1 MLYTALSSL
10 LPFLIIVAIGKFLL
24 FSIVLTYFKSFGFAS
39 LPNKFWNTSFKNSV
53 GVKPI
58 LELSEENFGVLIDY
72 KYGND
77 EEVRD
82 KFKVIKKHNLHYE
95 SRLFNTIPRN
105 YVMRYQKAIKY
116 FEKNT
121 EQNFN
126 MNDEQ
131 IEFNLRCHILVDYI
145 SGMTDDFALE
155 RYNLLSG
162 HAIK

>member
-1 MLYTALSSL
+1 MKQQE
-10 LPFLIIVAIGKFLL
+10 FQVGDILINCTTGH
-24 FSIVLTYFKSFGFAS
+24 
-39 LPNKFWNTSFKNSV
+39 
-53 GVKPI
+53 
-58 LELSEENFGVLIDY
+58 
-72 KYGND
+72 
-77 EEVRD
+77 

-105 YVMRYQKAIKY
+105 YVMRYQKAMKY

-155 RYNLLSG
+155 RYPTLNTFRG
-162 HAIK
+162 G

>member
-1 MLYTALSSL
+1 
-10 LPFLIIVAIGKFLL
+10 
-24 FSIVLTYFKSFGFAS
+24 
-39 LPNKFWNTSFKNSV
+39 
-53 GVKPI
+53 
-58 LELSEENFGVLIDY
+58 
-72 KYGND
+72 
-77 EEVRD
+77 
-82 KFKVIKKHNLHYE
+82 
-95 SRLFNTIPRN
+95 
-105 YVMRYQKAIKY
+105 MRYQKAIKY